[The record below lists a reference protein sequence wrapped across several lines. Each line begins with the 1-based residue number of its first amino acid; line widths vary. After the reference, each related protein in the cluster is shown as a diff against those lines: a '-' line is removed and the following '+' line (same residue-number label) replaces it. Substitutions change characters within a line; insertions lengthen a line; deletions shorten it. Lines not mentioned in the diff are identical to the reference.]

1 MSSSV
6 LKQAKTDFHGDD
18 LTGKDGPLS
27 RVGMG
32 LTLLYHEYQRFKRR
46 KAAGP
51 FKPKSLPMA
60 SVHDGRV
67 TIDAAARAPSALASD
82 LRNVGAQDVA
92 TFRNLVSARVPID
105 RIPEIA
111 GLATLRGAY
120 AARAQTMWE
129 LNRMGRPRT
138 GSVTSEGDSAMNS
151 DDVRDDFGIDGSGTT
166 MGIIS
171 DSYNNSNDVSTTASE
186 DMASGD
192 LPPSD
197 RITVLEESN
206 DPETDE
212 GRAMMHLAYD
222 VAPGTDFAFHTG
234 VEGRA
239 NFAEGIIEL
248 ADAGADVIVDDLGL
262 FIEPF
267 YQDGVISQAIDS
279 VSAEGIPYFSAAG
292 NDARQSYA
300 STSFETVSGGSG
312 RAVYDFDSGPSADT
326 LQQVTVF
333 KNTTAIIILQWDD
346 PWFSVTGDTA
356 RATDTDID
364 FSLLDKEGTEVL
376 SSSTFDSPA
385 IGDPIEFIV
394 FENTGDTDADA
405 DGTADTRFNL
415 RISKLR
421 GPDPGRIK
429 YFWGGTLS
437 VNEFGTESPT
447 VFGHQNASGG
457 AAVAAANYQDTPE
470 FETDPAQPESFT
482 SLGGVPILFDDDGI
496 RFSEPEVREQ
506 PRFTGPDGTSTSIP
520 EFNPF
525 SGTSAAAPHVAAVA
539 ALQLQANPDLTPSE
553 IYTNLADGASDMED
567 IGYDFLTGAGFVQ
580 AAQTITSVTNEPN
593 IEVEPLSVDFGTSF
607 FDGSA
612 GELIS
617 KPSTTVRVRNSFGTA
632 PLNISNS
639 TLSGSAF
646 SVTSGSLPSGQLG
659 VDESTTATVTFDPS
673 SAGTFSETLTIDSDD
688 PDESTVTVPFDAEA
702 VPPPVAGTSPD
713 SLAEAVEVGNMTT
726 KTLSVANS
734 GGSELG
740 YDVFAEALDLG
751 SFDPGDVAAQPTTSS
766 TTSAKLAGDP
776 PDIRALPAPG
786 GIAKQA
792 FNPSDFI
799 YTFDDGSVE
808 TSLGAG
814 GVQTPADILWLNA
827 FEAQEGATTI
837 TAIASAFGQSLPAG
851 SDVEFLLY
859 EDPNNDGNPEDAN
872 LLASVSTTKEVS
884 TSGEFQVEP
893 IPPTQVED
901 VFFVGALA
909 PSSINFPAP
918 LDTSSVRGAS
928 WSVFAD
934 AGTID
939 TGDLSGGSE
948 NQPAP
953 TRLDT
958 TDFPGNW
965 ALRAQGAYV
974 AFDPVSDTLAAGSSR
989 DVSLTFDGTSLSKG
1003 KYEGNIAVSSNDPR
1017 NAEIDLPFE
1026 FFVADAAGDAAV
1038 SSDGT
1043 YSFDDTGLVLDLS
1056 SVQGSGTVTAARYD
1070 DSPSNVSGLPS
1081 AEDPSSYRWVAVQN
1095 GDLQFDASSTFRFE
1109 RSDIPGPGFGPS
1121 NGDDVTAYARP
1132 TFGTGSFS
1140 AFSSTSY
1147 DDNGTPNDPSDDAIV
1162 ASGRSGLSEF
1172 ILGSE
1177 TAPLP
1182 VEMAGFEGRTV
1193 EEGRVRLTWQTT
1205 SETNSAGFNVQRRI
1219 GERGAWQK
1227 VGFVESKAEGG
1238 TTTTSMRYR
1247 FTDADLPYEADS
1259 LTYRLQQ
1266 VDLNGTTHPTEE
1278 IVVGRP
1284 AEGLELRAP
1293 APNPVRGQAT
1303 VRYAVPN
1310 RQDVTLRLYDV
1321 LGRRVETLV
1330 RGTRTGRHETSLDV
1344 SGLSSGTY
1352 FLRLKTEDALKTRR
1366 LTVLQ

>member
-1 MSSSV
+1 
-6 LKQAKTDFHGDD
+6 
-18 LTGKDGPLS
+18 
-27 RVGMG
+27 MG

-51 FKPKSLPMA
+51 FKPTSLPMA
-60 SVHDGRV
+60 SVHNGYV

-82 LRNVGAQDVA
+82 LRDVGAQEVA

-105 RIPEIA
+105 RIPEVA
-111 GLATLRGAY
+111 GLATLRGAH
-120 AARAQTMWE
+120 AARAQTMRE
-129 LNRMGRPRT
+129 LNKMSSPIT
-138 GSVTSEGDSAMNS
+138 GSVTSEGDAEMNA
-151 DDVRDDFGIDGSGTT
+151 DDVRSQFDIDGSGTT
-166 MGIIS
+166 IGVIS
-171 DSYNNSNDVSTTASE
+171 DSYNNSEEVSTTASD
-186 DMASGD
+186 DMTSGD

-197 RITVLEESN
+197 RITVLDEAD
-206 DPETDE
+206 DPGTDE
-212 GRAMMHLAYD
+212 GRAMMQLIYD

-234 VEGRA
+234 IEGRA

-267 YQDGVISQAIDS
+267 YQDGVVSQAIDS
-279 VSAEGIPYFSAAG
+279 VSARDIPYFSAAG
-292 NDARQSYA
+292 NDTRQSYA
-300 STSFETVSGGSG
+300 STSFETVDGGSG
-312 RAVYDFDSGPSADT
+312 RAVYDFDSSPSADT
-326 LQQVTVF
+326 LQQVTIF
-333 KNTTAIIILQWDD
+333 ENTTAIIILQWDN

-356 RATDTDID
+356 RAADTDID
-364 FSLLDKEGTEVL
+364 ISLLDKEGIEVL

-405 DGTADTRFNL
+405 DGSADIRFNL
-415 RISKLR
+415 RISKLQ

-437 VNEFGTESPT
+437 VDEFGTESPS
-447 VFGHQNASGG
+447 VFGHQNAGGG
-457 AAVAAANYQDTPE
+457 AAVAAST
-470 FETDPAQPESFT
+470 FESDPAEPASYT
-482 SLGGVPILFDDDGI
+482 SLGGVPILFDDDGT
-496 RFSEPEVREQ
+496 RLPEPEVREQ
-506 PRFTGPDGTSTSIP
+506 PRFTGPTSTSTSMP
-520 EFNPF
+520 GFDPF

-539 ALQLQANPDLTPSE
+539 ALQLQADPDLTPSE
-553 IYTNLADGASDMED
+553 IYTNLADGASDMEE

-580 AAQTITSVTNEPN
+580 ADQTITSVTNEPN

-612 GELIS
+612 GGLIS

-673 SAGTFSETLTIDSDD
+673 STGTFSEALTVDSDD

-702 VPPPVAGTSPD
+702 VPPPVAGTSSD
-713 SLAEAVEVGNMTT
+713 SLAEAVEVGNTT
-726 KTLSVANS
+726 IKTLSVSNS

-766 TTSAKLAGDP
+766 TTSAKLAGTS

-786 GIAKQA
+786 KTAKQA

-808 TSLGAG
+808 TSLGTEG
-814 GVQTPADILWLNA
+814 GIENAADLLWLNA

-837 TAIASAFGQSLPAG
+837 TAIASAFGQSLQAG
-851 SDVEFLLY
+851 SDVKFLLY

-893 IPPTQVED
+893 ISPTQVED

-918 LDTSSVRGAS
+918 LDTSSVQGAS
-928 WSVFAD
+928 WLVSAD

-939 TGDLSGGSE
+939 TGNLSGDSE
-948 NQPAP
+948 SQSLSRIDA
-953 TRLDT
+953 TG
-958 TDFPGNW
+958 FPGNW
-965 ALRAQGAYV
+965 SLRAQGAYV
-974 AFDPVSDTLAAGSSR
+974 AFNPVSDTLAAGNSR

-1003 KYEGNIAVSSNDPR
+1003 TYEGNIALSSNDPE
-1017 NAEIDLPFE
+1017 NAKIDLPFE

-1095 GDLQFDASSTFRFE
+1095 GNLQFDASSSTFRFE

-1121 NGDDVTAYARP
+1121 NGDDVVAYARP

-1147 DDNGTPNDPSDDAIV
+1147 DDNGTPDDLSDDAIV

-1182 VEMAGFEGRTV
+1182 VEMAGFEGSTV

-1205 SETNSAGFNVQRRI
+1205 SETNSAGFNLQRRVR
-1219 GERGAWQK
+1219 ERGSWQK
-1227 VGFVESKAEGG
+1227 IGFVESRAEEG

-1278 IVVGRP
+1278 IVVGHP

-1321 LGRRVETLV
+1321 LGRQVGTLV
-1330 RGTRTGRHETSLDV
+1330 RGKRKGRHETSLDV
-1344 SGLSSGTY
+1344 SDLSSGTY